1 MKINSVP
8 ADLHVVLVYGGQS
21 AEHEVSLVSARNI
34 LNALD
39 LTRYKVTLV
48 RIDHDG
54 TWRQIATVND
64 INRQHINLKA
74 PGEPVLLGPGKKL
87 ISVKTPDRAV
97 AVDVVFPV
105 LHGTNGEDGTIQGL
119 LQVYG
124 IPCVGA
130 GVLGS
135 AICMDKDVSKR
146 LLREDGI
153 PVPSYKVLYR
163 DTVDFPSYD
172 SLAEVLGETFF
183 VKPANTGS
191 SVGISRV
198 TSAAS
203 CEAAINKAFKFDDKV
218 LVEEAINGREI
229 ECAVLG
235 YAPMR
240 VSICGEITTTH
251 SFYSYEAKY
260 EDEEATSLIIPAPMP
275 DDVLESIQNMAGRV
289 CRVLECSGMAR
300 VDFFLEEP
308 DRLLVNEVNTIPGFT
323 TVSMY
328 PLLWEHSGK
337 SRSEVVNIL
346 IRDTLE
352 AHLQRQELIRRR

>member
-1 MKINSVP
+1 MKEYSVP

-34 LNALD
+34 LDALD
-39 LTRYKVTLV
+39 LTRYEVTLV

-54 TWRQIATVND
+54 TWYQVATVND
-64 INRQHINLKA
+64 INRRQINLKA
-74 PGEPVLLGPGKKL
+74 DGEPVLLGPGKKL
-87 ISVKTPDRAV
+87 IPVKTPHRAET
-97 AVDVVFPV
+97 VDVVFPA

-119 LQVYG
+119 LQMYG
-124 IPCVGA
+124 IACVGA

-135 AICMDKDVSKR
+135 AICMDKEVSKR

-153 PVPSYKVLYR
+153 PVPRYRVLYR
-163 DTVDFPSYD
+163 NTAELPSYD
-172 SLAEVLGETFF
+172 SVAEALGKTFF

-198 TSAAS
+198 TSAES
-203 CEAAINKAFKFDDKV
+203 CEAAIKKALEFDDKV

-235 YAPMR
+235 HAPVK
-240 VSICGEITTTH
+240 VSACGEITTTH

-275 DDVLESIQNMAGRV
+275 DDLLESIQNMAGRV
-289 CRVLECSGMAR
+289 CRVLECGGMAR
-300 VDFFLEEP
+300 VDFFLE
-308 DRLLVNEVNTIPGFT
+308 DSGRLLVNEVNTIPGFT
-323 TVSMY
+323 SVSMY
-328 PLLWEHSGK
+328 PLLWEYSGR

-346 IRDTLE
+346 IRDALE
-352 AHLQRQELIRRR
+352 VHLRRQELTRRR

>member
-8 ADLHVVLVYGGQS
+8 ADLHVVLIYGGQS

-34 LNALD
+34 LDALD

-54 TWRQIATVND
+54 TWCQIATVND
-64 INRQHINLKA
+64 VNRQQINLNA
-74 PGEPVLLGPGKKL
+74 RGEPVLLGPGRKL
-87 ISVKTPDRAV
+87 IPVKTPDRAV
-97 AVDVVFPV
+97 TVDVVFPV

-119 LQVYG
+119 LQMYG

-135 AICMDKDVSKR
+135 AICMDKEVSKR
-146 LLREDGI
+146 LLQQDGI
-153 PVPSYKVLYR
+153 PVPSYRVLYR
-163 DTVDFPSYD
+163 DTMDFPSYD
-172 SLAEVLGETFF
+172 SIAEVLGETFF

-198 TSAAS
+198 TSAAT
-203 CEAAINKAFKFDDKV
+203 CEAAIKKAFQFDDKV
-218 LVEEAINGREI
+218 LVEQAINGREI

-235 YAPMR
+235 YAPME

-260 EDEEATSLIIPAPMP
+260 EDEEATSLIIPAQMP

-289 CRVLECSGMAR
+289 CRVLECGGMAR

-308 DRLLVNEVNTIPGFT
+308 GRLLVNEVNTIPGFT

-346 IRDTLE
+346 IRDALD

>member
-1 MKINSVP
+1 MKKSSVP
-8 ADLHVVLVYGGQS
+8 ADLHVVLIYGGQS
-21 AEHEVSLVSARNI
+21 AEHEVSLVSARNV

-54 TWRQIATVND
+54 TWCRIATDND
-64 INRQHINLKA
+64 INLQYVDLQAR
-74 PGEPVLLGPGKKL
+74 GEPVVLGPGKKL
-87 ISVKTPDRAV
+87 IPIKTPDKAV
-97 AVDVVFPV
+97 TLDVVFPV
-105 LHGTNGEDGTIQGL
+105 LHGTNGEDGAIQGL
-119 LQVYG
+119 LQMYD

-146 LLREDGI
+146 LLREGGI
-153 PVPSYKVLYR
+153 AVPDYRVLYR
-163 DTVDFPSYD
+163 DDVDFPSYA
-172 SLAEVLGETFF
+172 SIAEVLGEIFF

-203 CEAAINKAFKFDDKV
+203 CEAAIKEAFKFDDKV

-235 YAPMR
+235 HAPIN

-275 DDVLESIQNMAGRV
+275 DDVLESIQDMAGRV

-300 VDFFLEEP
+300 VDFFLEESG
-308 DRLLVNEVNTIPGFT
+308 RLLVNEVNTIPGFT
-323 TVSMY
+323 AVSMY
-328 PLLWEHSGK
+328 PLLWEHLGR
-337 SRSEVVNIL
+337 SRSEVVDIL
-346 IRDTLE
+346 IRDTFH
-352 AHLQRQELIRRR
+352 AHLKRRELIRRR